1 MYPQTRL
8 HEADRVI
15 DSNPRAVNERQLL
28 DGMNVYA
35 VLVLRVFQIGHCLLE
50 L

>member
-1 MYPQTRL
+1 LCPQARL

-15 DSNPRAVNERQLL
+15 DSNPRAVKERQALN
-28 DGMNVYA
+28 GMKVYA
-35 VLVLRVFQIGHCLLE
+35 ALVLRVFQIGHCLLE